1 MAAYEFVALDARG
14 RQQKGVLEADS
25 SRQLRQQLRDRGWA
39 PLQVELATGSGQ
51 SRQVRSRWSLR
62 RGLGALDLALITRHL
77 ETLIG
82 AGVPIEEALHA
93 AAQQAHKPRL
103 RSMLLAIR
111 ARVLEGQSLATALGE
126 FPAAFDDLYRST
138 VAAGEHAG
146 HLDNVLRNLADFTE
160 RRQQS
165 GQNVQM
171 ALLYPIMLVVISLLI
186 VAGLLA
192 YVVPEIVTVYRD
204 TEQALPPLTRGLI
217 ALSDWL
223 QIWGVW
229 LLLGLIGAVI
239 AARQALQRPALRWR
253 WHGLL
258 LHMPG
263 LRGLVRAQNA
273 SRFANTLAI
282 LTGSGVPL
290 VEAMRIAGPVVD
302 NVVLKAHIET
312 ATRRVAEG
320 TALNRALSDSGYF
333 PPIMVHMVASGENS
347 GNLDAMLARIAEH
360 LDRDLQR
367 LVTVFVELFKPLTLL
382 VMGGLVLLIVLAIL
396 LPILN
401 LNQLV
406 I

>member
-1 MAAYEFVALDARG
+1 MAAYEFVALDGQG

-39 PLQVELATGSGQ
+39 PLQVEPASGRSNTGTGGL
-51 SRQVRSRWSLR
+51 RWR
-62 RGLGALDLALITRHL
+62 RGISALDLALITRHL

-82 AGVPIEEALHA
+82 AGVPIDEALHA

-111 ARVLEGQSLATALGE
+111 ARVLEGHSLASALAE
-126 FPAAFDDLYRST
+126 FPAAFDHLFRST
-138 VAAGEHAG
+138 VAAGEAAG
-146 HLDNVLRNLADFTE
+146 HLDEVLRNLADFAE

-171 ALLYPIMLVVISLLI
+171 ALLYPVLLVVISLLI

-204 TEQALPPLTRGLI
+204 TDQALPPLTRGLI

-223 QIWGVW
+223 QTHGIW
-229 LLLGLIGAVI
+229 LLLGLAALI
-239 AARQALQRPALRWR
+239 AGVRMALARPALRLR
-253 WHGLL
+253 WHGML
-258 LHMPG
+258 LHLPG
-263 LRGLVRAQNA
+263 LHGLVRAQNA

-282 LTGSGVPL
+282 LSSSGVPL
-290 VEAMRIAGPVVD
+290 VEAMRIAAAVVD
-302 NVVLKAHIET
+302 NQVMAQQIEG

-320 TALNRALSDSGYF
+320 TSLHAALTEAGYF
-333 PPIMVHMVASGENS
+333 PPLMLHMVASGENS
-347 GNLDAMLARIAEH
+347 GNLDSMLARVAEH

-382 VMGGLVLLIVLAIL
+382 FMGGLVLLIVLAIL

-406 I
+406 L